1 VGVLVAGVERQPGDI
16 GRRAPAVV
24 PEQVARRR
32 AARRGRA
39 AGDGPA
45 ISVRS
50 LDVPGRLSL
59 PRLDVDG
66 AARLLVTGGNGAGKS
81 TLLSVLAGRLAP
93 AAGAVHFGHGVRVG
107 LLEQDVA
114 FAEPDRNAAR
124 VYRDALGD
132 DAPPLSRLGLLASR
146 DLRQPVGALS
156 VGQRRRLALAILL
169 AEPPDVL
176 LLDEPTNHI
185 SLTLAEELFAALET
199 APGAV
204 VIASHDRW
212 LRRDW
217 SGDHLHLAAGRPVAV

>member
-1 VGVLVAGVERQPGDI
+1 M
-16 GRRAPAVV
+16 
-24 PEQVARRR
+24 
-32 AARRGRA
+32 
-39 AGDGPA
+39 
-45 ISVRS
+45 
-50 LDVPGRLSL
+50 
-59 PRLDVDG
+59 
-66 AARLLVTGGNGAGKS
+66 
-81 TLLSVLAGRLAP
+81 LAGRLAP
-93 AAGAVHFGHGVRVG
+93 AAGTVHFGHGVRVG
-107 LLEQDVA
+107 LLEQDVV
-114 FAEPDRNAAR
+114 FAEPERNAAR
-124 VYRDALGD
+124 VYRDALGE

-169 AEPPDVL
+169 ADPPDVL

-217 SGDHLHLAAGRPVAV
+217 SGDHLELADG